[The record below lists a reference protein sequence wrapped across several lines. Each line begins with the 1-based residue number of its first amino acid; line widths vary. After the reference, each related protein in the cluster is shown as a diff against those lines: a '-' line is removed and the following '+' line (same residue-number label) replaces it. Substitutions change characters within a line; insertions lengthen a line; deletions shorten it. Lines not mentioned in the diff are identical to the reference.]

1 MDLLKTCSGAYL
13 MILNNVFY
21 LYIYKKIL
29 GYLKYMSILAYIEDI
44 WFQCH
49 TDTFGYFHFFGHS
62 MNKIE
67 QRHGILGL
75 KYCISSI

>member
-1 MDLLKTCSGAYL
+1 MNLLKTCSGAYL

-44 WFQCH
+44 
-49 TDTFGYFHFFGHS
+49 
-62 MNKIE
+62 
-67 QRHGILGL
+67 
-75 KYCISSI
+75 

>member
-1 MDLLKTCSGAYL
+1 MVKRPEARAKQALPKGPQGGSSQYCTIRYNNMNLLKTCSGAYL

-44 WFQCH
+44 
-49 TDTFGYFHFFGHS
+49 
-62 MNKIE
+62 
-67 QRHGILGL
+67 
-75 KYCISSI
+75 